1 MRSPR
6 WWRLAGVAAVLGLL
20 AAPALPGFTGSRV
33 LAHAQL
39 VASSPASGAVL
50 PEPPDELRL
59 VFSEPLEAE
68 ATSLDLSALDGT
80 SILERA
86 GGVDPGDPFALVAA
100 APDLGDGIYT
110 LTWRNL
116 SAADG
121 HVTEGFLYFGVGE
134 VEGSLPAPSGHDV
147 HGDTDVIG
155 VVGRWLTYLG
165 LLAALGLT
173 AFQWLVLREGE
184 VPRRLARLIAA
195 GLALA
200 SIATLVIALA
210 AGLEAGAGASY
221 LIESRT
227 GLLQLARAG
236 VAAVGAAILLIGPG
250 AWARP
255 VAIATGL
262 VGIVLLILSGHASAV
277 EGQAAIVAGVVHV
290 AAVGIWLGGVAG
302 MLLLLVRPAW
312 IAASAPPPMRT
323 VVPRFSALALASI
336 GLVVATGAYSAW
348 VETGSI
354 LPIGTEYGLTLI
366 IKSALVLGALTM
378 GGLNYFDG
386 GRMMHWLDGFP
397 TRIKV
402 EVLLAAAI
410 LVMSAALATTP
421 PVEEASGVA
430 IEPLPDA
437 FGEIAPGMTMEI
449 VAGRPG
455 VNRIV
460 VRTPEAMVAVDRM
473 ELSLENLDG
482 GSATSV
488 PLVLEGMAGAE
499 PMLGTEHTVHIT
511 PNPDGTI
518 DWTAD
523 AIVLPADSHWDASVR
538 ILTNEGTELQ
548 RQRFAFALDESGISE
563 GQVELL
569 LTWGLVIGLALGV
582 GGAVGLGLGL
592 GGFVLP
598 RCDSLASRAALIGG
612 GAVAVGLGLLIGFRQ
627 LVG

>member
-1 MRSPR
+1 
-6 WWRLAGVAAVLGLL
+6 
-20 AAPALPGFTGSRV
+20 
-33 LAHAQL
+33 
-39 VASSPASGAVL
+39 
-50 PEPPDELRL
+50 
-59 VFSEPLEAE
+59 
-68 ATSLDLSALDGT
+68 
-80 SILERA
+80 
-86 GGVDPGDPFALVAA
+86 
-100 APDLGDGIYT
+100 
-110 LTWRNL
+110 
-116 SAADG
+116 
-121 HVTEGFLYFGVGE
+121 
-134 VEGSLPAPSGHDV
+134 
-147 HGDTDVIG
+147 
-155 VVGRWLTYLG
+155 
-165 LLAALGLT
+165 
-173 AFQWLVLREGE
+173 
-184 VPRRLARLIAA
+184 
-195 GLALA
+195 
-200 SIATLVIALA
+200 
-210 AGLEAGAGASY
+210 
-221 LIESRT
+221 
-227 GLLQLARAG
+227 
-236 VAAVGAAILLIGPG
+236 
-250 AWARP
+250 
-255 VAIATGL
+255 
-262 VGIVLLILSGHASAV
+262 
-277 EGQAAIVAGVVHV
+277 
-290 AAVGIWLGGVAG
+290 
-302 MLLLLVRPAW
+302 
-312 IAASAPPPMRT
+312 
-323 VVPRFSALALASI
+323 
-336 GLVVATGAYSAW
+336 
-348 VETGSI
+348 
-354 LPIGTEYGLTLI
+354 
-366 IKSALVLGALTM
+366 
-378 GGLNYFDG
+378 
-386 GRMMHWLDGFP
+386 
-397 TRIKV
+397 
-402 EVLLAAAI
+402 
-410 LVMSAALATTP
+410 MSAALATTP

-598 RCDSLASRAALIGG
+598 RCDSLASRVALIGG